1 MEEIEEGATFEIG
14 GLKNFRFLFGLIGSI
29 L

>member
-1 MEEIEEGATFEIG
+1 MEEIEESAAFEIG
-14 GLKNFRFLFGLIGSI
+14 GLKNFSFLFGLIGSI